1 MKCIEIKMFSYL
13 MVFQPYNRYFY
24 LKFTLVKFQ
33 IENLRLIKGNE
44 SQHFGAIYSC
54 IDAKNNEKLILK
66 RVSKSNLKG
75 IESINREFS
84 FQLKSKAFPEI
95 IAFEEDEDNVMLLSK
110 FKNGERLDVYWKTVK
125 KKIRIS
131 TLKQIIS
138 ALKPIMDLMEQEKI
152 AHCDIKPSNILIETK
167 EDGIKLSI
175 IDFGMATPFY
185 CEESRE
191 LKFPLGYAAPELI
204 LNHLDLINQKTD
216 VFSIGVMIW
225 RLFADKIPLSH
236 PNPSICTNLQLNL
249 ALPENENI
257 SKQLLQILNKATNKH
272 SFSLPP
278 NLMRNEEVK
287 TNLKNAI
294 DQRINFETLQN
305 EILNLSERKSW
316 FF

>member
-1 MKCIEIKMFSYL
+1 
-13 MVFQPYNRYFY
+13 
-24 LKFTLVKFQ
+24 VKYQ

-44 SQHFGAIYSC
+44 SQNFGAIYYG
-54 IDAKNNEKLILK
+54 IDAKNNEKIILK
-66 RVSKSNLKG
+66 KVSKSNFKG

-84 FQLKSKAFPEI
+84 IQLNAKVFPEI
-95 IAFEEDEDNVMLLSK
+95 IAFEEDEENVMLLSK
-110 FKNGERLDVYWKTVK
+110 FKNGERLDVFWKTVK
-125 KKIRIS
+125 KKNRIS

-138 ALKPIMDLMEQEKI
+138 GLKPIMDLMEKEKI
-152 AHCDIKPSNILIETK
+152 AHCDIKPSNILIDAK
-167 EDGIKLSI
+167 DDGIKLSL
-175 IDFGMATPFY
+175 IDFGMASPFHY
-185 CEESRE
+185 EGERK

-257 SKQLLQILNKATNKH
+257 SKQLLQILNKASNKH
-272 SFSLPP
+272 NFRLPP
-278 NLMRNEEVK
+278 NLMRDEEVK
-287 TNLKNAI
+287 SNLKNAI
-294 DQRINFETLQN
+294 DERINFETLQN
-305 EILNLSERKSW
+305 EILNLPERKSW